1 MSSLDDYPLSRSP
14 IGELTLATA
23 RLHLRPL
30 AACDRDDFIHMERV
44 SITHLAPWEPTPR
57 AGVDPGEWFE
67 RWLARSEEARTLGL
81 GLSFAAT
88 LRSGPGQGRL
98 VGLFSL
104 NNLVRGVYQNA
115 DAGWRVSAEFIGRGL
130 GSEGVTGLLD
140 LAFGPLNL
148 HRVQANI
155 QSSNVASLK
164 VAQKCGFRSE
174 GLSRSTLHIAGRW
187 CDHVMHAK
195 LVGEHPARASP
206 I

>member
-1 MSSLDDYPLSRSP
+1 MSSLDAYTLSRSA
-14 IGELTLATA
+14 IGELTLATP
-23 RLHLRPL
+23 RLLLRPL
-30 AACDRDDFIHMERV
+30 NAADRDEFIHMERV
-44 SITHLAPWEPTPR
+44 SIAHLAPWEPTPR
-57 AGVDPGEWFE
+57 AGIEPGEWFE
-67 RWLARSEEARTLGL
+67 RCLARSEEGRALGL
-81 GLSFAAT
+81 GLSFAAI
-88 LRSGPGQGRL
+88 LRAGNGHGRL

-104 NNLVRGVYQNA
+104 NNIVRGVFQNA

-155 QSSNVASLK
+155 QSSNLASLK

-174 GLSRSTLHIAGRW
+174 GLARGMLHIAGRW

-195 LVGEHPARASP
+195 LVGEHVTQ
-206 I
+206 

>member
-14 IGELTLATA
+14 LGEPSLATA
-23 RLHLRPL
+23 RLFLRPL
-30 AACDRDDFIHMERV
+30 VAADRDEFVHMERASV
-44 SITHLAPWEPTPR
+44 AHLAPWEPTPR
-57 AGVDPGEWFE
+57 AGIEPGEWFE

-81 GLSFAAT
+81 GVSLAAT
-88 LRSGPGQGRL
+88 LRGGAGQGRL

-104 NNLVRGVYQNA
+104 NNIVRGVFQNA
-115 DAGWRVSAEFIGRGL
+115 DAGWRVSAEFVGRGL

-174 GLSRSTLHIAGRW
+174 GLARGMLHIAGRW

-195 LVGEHPARASP
+195 LANEHMA
-206 I
+206 